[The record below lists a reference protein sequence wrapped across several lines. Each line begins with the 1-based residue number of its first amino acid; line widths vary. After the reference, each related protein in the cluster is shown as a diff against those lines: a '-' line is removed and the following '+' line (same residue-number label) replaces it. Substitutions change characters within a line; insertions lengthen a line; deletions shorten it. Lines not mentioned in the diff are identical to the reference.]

1 MPLANSDSANLN
13 NETHINGLKASYVG
27 FSIFTASCFKR
38 TIPIPIPIPSVL
50 MPANFKYLISI
61 LEKQSCIHFIGGNVT
76 VRYKISPQQF

>member
-38 TIPIPIPIPSVL
+38 TIPIPIPIAIPSVL
-50 MPANFKYLISI
+50 MPVNFKYLISI
-61 LEKQSCIHFIGGNVT
+61 LEKQSCIHFISGNVT
-76 VRYKISPQQF
+76 VRYRISP

>member
-38 TIPIPIPIPSVL
+38 TIPSVL

-61 LEKQSCIHFIGGNVT
+61 LEKQSCILFISGNVT
-76 VRYKISPQQF
+76 VRYRISP

>member
-1 MPLANSDSANLN
+1 MPLANADSANLN

-38 TIPIPIPIPSVL
+38 TIPIAIPSVL

-61 LEKQSCIHFIGGNVT
+61 LEKQSCIHFISGNVT
-76 VRYKISPQQF
+76 VRYRISP